1 MSGSVVRTTTIRV
14 RTEDADKARRELEQ
28 VGNEGERAFRRIGT
42 ASIQA
47 QPALQNLASASDGA
61 VRAFGNVGGTLG
73 GLERVFAGIA
83 AGMAGTGAAFTLVG
97 AAAAGAA
104 VGIARA
110 GDELTGIMARLNAS
124 AGSAVAAERAYASL
138 FALSQQ
144 TGVAV
149 AESAGAFSRF
159 AVAAKEIGATN
170 DQVLRLVGGIQ
181 KAGIVAGT
189 STQEANSAVQQLGQA
204 LASGVLQGDEMR
216 SLLENMPQLAQ
227 GLARELGTSVGQ
239 LREMGKEGK
248 LTGDVVLPALLAA
261 AEKLGGEFDK
271 MPVTMGRAFGVLGAA
286 VENFAG
292 QLDKALGISEAI
304 ARAVK
309 AAADAVN
316 KVQGVVAPT
325 DRQRADADVDNAAS
339 RNAALQAQID
349 GYGTVASASDARRRA
364 FEIGPRTGAQ
374 VQAAPNRLD
383 ELKASLLTEQRAL
396 QEAQARRNE
405 FRRADREDERADQD
419 DARARA
425 LSSAKDRAERE
436 YKQMQESKDQRLKI
450 EKSYQEELTKIQKAE
465 ETGAI
470 PSAEAEAARKSALDR
485 KIEELDKLKDKV
497 KELSNVFENAELD
510 FHTGLLALS
519 ESDVK
524 VGRAVKKTVDKARE
538 DAAKQAEKEAEK
550 SKARTEKITDD
561 IVQYSS
567 ERFADFFTGT
577 NKGWSGLWESMK
589 KTAIATMARIA
600 AEALIRPIVQPI
612 VASII
617 GEGGGGISGL
627 LSGVGSLFGF
637 GGGGGRGEIG
647 AVGSVTENGWTVTNA
662 GSGGGGGLGGI
673 GSLGGLGGLFGGA
686 GSSSGFLATPLWGAD
701 AIGPV
706 TAGGLTA
713 SGAPT
718 LGSML
723 GGVGAGFG
731 AGMLL
736 NSLLGGHQ
744 LGGAV
749 GSGFGAGAGALIG
762 SIIPGVGTLIGG
774 LIGGMLGG
782 AGGGL
787 IGPGKKHHGWSWTL
801 GAGDDGQIGFQT
813 ANVDPVAQQQF
824 AQEQQQVTAFN
835 AWMKQNSLKA
845 AGAFIVG
852 GNNDPSKET
861 DFASF
866 NAGFSNLR
874 FTASNDNRL
883 NTALSDRAFT
893 DPTQLTEFSTFITQT
908 MAALEKAPLGD
919 YTTALKALNDTYD
932 AAIRKA
938 KEYALAE
945 GDLTAEQARRVE
957 DLAARRDMQANSLAA
972 SYEVRYL
979 RATGNGQQ
987 ADLLAFDTVAVA
999 EHQQLTDQILALG
1012 LKDTQYAAD
1021 RMVDI
1026 ERTLAAERLS
1036 ISERYADQ
1044 ARAVAASMLGSLT
1057 YGGLSALAP
1066 EQKYFAGL
1074 TALNQARGALD
1085 AGGALS
1091 DYAAIAQQ
1099 VLPVARDF
1107 LGTSERYAGL
1117 VADVAG
1123 AVAGVG
1129 GDPAGLSGLL
1139 EAQVNGTDALRETFA
1154 SYGDQQLSVA
1164 SATLTEIRRLSS
1176 TIEALMSRSTAA

>member
-1 MSGSVVRTTTIRV
+1 MSGTVARTTTIRV

-42 ASIQA
+42 AAIQA
-47 QPALQNLASASDGA
+47 QPTLQNLASASDGA

-73 GLERVFAGIA
+73 GLERVFAGVT
-83 AGMAGTGAAFTLVG
+83 AGMTGTGAAFTLVG

-110 GDELTGIMARLNAS
+110 GDELTGMMARLNSS
-124 AGSAVAAERAYASL
+124 AGSAVAAERAYAGL

-149 AESAGAFSRF
+149 VESAGAFSRF

-189 STQEANSAVQQLGQA
+189 SSEEANAAVQQLGQA
-204 LASGVLQGDEMR
+204 LASGVLQGDELR

-227 GLARELGTSVGQ
+227 ALARELGTSVGQ

-261 AEKLGGEFDK
+261 AEKIGGEFDK

-286 VENFAG
+286 MENFAG
-292 QLDKALGISEAI
+292 QLDKALGLSQAI

-316 KVQGVVAPT
+316 KVQGVVVPT
-325 DRQRADADVDNAAS
+325 ERQAAEARVAAAERTLNQMGSSTDPGANMPAGSAARALGINGNQRAV
-339 RNAALQAQID
+339 ALREYQE
-349 GYGTVASASDARRRA
+349 ARRVLNELR
-364 FEIGPRTGAQ
+364 RT
-374 VQAAPNRLD
+374 
-383 ELKASLLTEQRAL
+383 
-396 QEAQARRNE
+396 
-405 FRRADREDERADQD
+405 DREDERADQD

-425 LSSAKDRAERE
+425 LASAKDRAERE
-436 YKQMQESKDQRLKI
+436 FKQMQESKDQRLKI
-450 EKSYQEELTKIQKAE
+450 EKSYQEELSKIQRAE

-470 PSAEAEAARKSALDR
+470 PSAEAEAARKAALDR
-485 KIEELDKLKDKV
+485 KIEELDKLKEKV
-497 KELSNVFENAELD
+497 KEVSNVFETAELD
-510 FHTGLLALS
+510 FHTGLLMLS

-524 VGRAVKKTVDKARE
+524 AGRAIKKTVDKARD

-550 SKARTEKITDD
+550 TKARTEKLTDD
-561 IVQYSS
+561 VVQYSS

-612 VASII
+612 VASIV
-617 GEGGGGISGL
+617 GSAGGGGISGL
-627 LSGVGSLFGF
+627 LSGAGSLLGLGGSASSGAGLLGGLSSLFGF
-637 GGGGGRGEIG
+637 GGAASGVVAG
-647 AVGSVTENGWTVTNA
+647 ARTFT
-662 GSGGGGGLGGI
+662 GSGLT
-673 GSLGGLGGLFGGA
+673 GSITGGA
-686 GSSSGFLATPLWGAD
+686 GSGMMPSFGNFLGPAGSFLGDMNLSSIFGGM
-701 AIGPV
+701 AIGTGLGSIANMLARGNSTNGMIGAGLGSLLLGPLGGL
-706 TAGGLTA
+706 AGGL
-713 SGAPT
+713 
-718 LGSML
+718 L
-723 GGVGAGFG
+723 GG
-731 AGMLL
+731 M
-736 NSLLGGHQ
+736 
-744 LGGAV
+744 
-749 GSGFGAGAGALIG
+749 
-762 SIIPGVGTLIGG
+762 
-774 LIGGMLGG
+774 
-782 AGGGL
+782 
-787 IGPGKKHHGWSWTL
+787 IGPGKAHHGWSWTL
-801 GAGDDGQIGFQT
+801 GAGNDGQIGFQT
-813 ANVDPVAQQQF
+813 ANVDPVAQAQF
-824 AQEQQQVTAFN
+824 AQEQQQVAAFN
-835 AWMKQNSLKA
+835 AWMKQNSLRA

-874 FTASNDNRL
+874 FTSANDNRL
-883 NTALSDRAFT
+883 NGLLSDRAFT
-893 DPTQLTEFSTFITQT
+893 DPTQLTEFTTFVTGT
-908 MAALEKAPLGD
+908 LAALEKAPVGD
-919 YTTALKALNDTYD
+919 YAAALKALNDTYD
-932 AAIRKA
+932 AAIAKA

-945 GDLTAEQARRVE
+945 GDLTAEQSRRVA

-972 SYEVRYL
+972 SYQVRYL
-979 RATGNGQQ
+979 RATGGGQQ
-987 ADLLAFDTVAVA
+987 ADLLAFDTAAVA

-1012 LKDTQYAAD
+1012 LQDTQYAAD

-1036 ISERYADQ
+1036 ITERYADQ
-1044 ARAVAASMLGSLT
+1044 ARAAAASMLGALT

-1066 EQKYFAGL
+1066 EQKYFASL
-1074 TALNQARGALD
+1074 TALNQARGALE

-1091 DYAAIAQQ
+1091 DYTAVAQQ

-1107 LGTSERYAGL
+1107 LGTSERYASL

-1123 AVAGVG
+1123 VVSGAG
-1129 GDPAGLSGLL
+1129 GDPAGLAGLL

-1154 SYGDQQLSVA
+1154 SYGDQQVSVA
-1164 SATLTEIRRLSS
+1164 NATLTEIRRLAS
-1176 TIEALMSRSTAA
+1176 TIEAMLARTTAA